1 MRFRRRGANVE
12 GARHPPRTRSDAK
25 FMFRTKTAQ
34 WGVYSAPRSKCRP
47 LGHGQSAQ
55 TSFHTRTKTV
65 HGRCERRMT
74 AGADK
79 FSRSERKP
87 LSGAFIRLLGANAA
101 YRPTNG
107 WCERVSTFGAKA
119 TRRFVRPAS
128 TGSRRASVMAVVF
141 TCNTYS
147 VPYKGKPPKKRLS
160 PKSLNTLIHQ
170 CITFYVFLIF
180 QYLSLWK
187 SVFSSN

>member
-1 MRFRRRGANVE
+1 MGKCGRGAASAADTIGYPV
-12 GARHPPRTRSDAK
+12 PK
-25 FMFRTKTAQ
+25 FMFGTKTAQ
-34 WGVYSAPRSKCRP
+34 RGVYSAPRGKCRP

-55 TSFHTRTKTV
+55 TSFHTRIKTV
-65 HGRCERRMT
+65 HGRCGRRMT

-79 FSRSERKP
+79 FLCSERKP
-87 LSGAFIRLLGANAA
+87 TRVAFIRLLGANAA
-101 YRPTNG
+101 YQPMNG
-107 WCERVSTFGAKA
+107 WCERVSASGAKA
-119 TRRFVRPAS
+119 TRRFIRPAF

-147 VPYKGKPPKKRLS
+147 VPYKEKSRKKRLS
-160 PKSLNTLIHQ
+160 PKSVNTLIHQ
-170 CITFYVFLIF
+170 CITFHTSYIF